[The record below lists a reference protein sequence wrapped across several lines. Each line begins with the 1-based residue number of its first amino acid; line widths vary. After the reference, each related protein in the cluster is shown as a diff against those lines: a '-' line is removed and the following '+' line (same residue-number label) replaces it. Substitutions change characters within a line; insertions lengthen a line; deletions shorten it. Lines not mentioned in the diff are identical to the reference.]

1 MSYNYNGVFNE
12 KYEEYKNAANE
23 ALVRA
28 FENVNCNPTLLSA
41 MKYSVFAGGKRV
53 RPVLFFA
60 ALDSLGLDYKK
71 YGAFAAALE
80 FIHTYS
86 LIHDDLPAMDND
98 DFRRGKPTNHKV
110 YGEAMAILAG
120 DALLNLAYEVVLNGV
135 IDSCTLAAA
144 KQLADFSGCAGMVG
158 GQAYDLSEEKTATED
173 CLYVIDDLKTGKLLT
188 LPFTMASLIAGGKF
202 YTEFLQLG
210 KCLGRLFQYTD
221 DLLDVV
227 GSSADLGKTAGKDE
241 SQGKVTLV
249 SVYGLDGAKK
259 KIEEVFT
266 LGKKTLKNIDNN
278 SFFIDFY
285 NYVKARKD

>member
-1 MSYNYNGVFNE
+1 MNYNYNGDFNE

-23 ALVRA
+23 TLCEV
-28 FENVNCNPTLLSA
+28 FKSLNCNPQLLNA

-60 ALDSLGLDYKK
+60 ALDSLGVEYRK

-80 FIHTYS
+80 LVHTYS

-120 DALLNLAYEVVLNGV
+120 DALLNLAYEVILNGV
-135 IDSCTLAAA
+135 TDGGTLAAA
-144 KQLADFSGCAGMVG
+144 KQFAEFSGCLGMVG
-158 GQAYDLSEEKTATED
+158 GQAYDLSEGKTVTEN
-173 CLYVIDDLKTGKLLT
+173 CLYLIDDLKTGKLLT
-188 LPFTMASLIAGGKF
+188 LPFTMASLIADNSRYG
-202 YTEFLQLG
+202 EFLELG

-227 GSSADLGKTAGKDE
+227 GSSADLGKTIGKDAA
-241 SQGKVTLV
+241 QGKVTSV

-259 KIEEVFT
+259 RIEEIFT
-266 LGKKTLKNIDNN
+266 LGIKTLKNIDNN
-278 SFFIDFY
+278 LFFIDFF
-285 NYVKARKD
+285 NYVKNRTK